1 LNQKFVVSS
10 RVQPWLPK
18 GCMCGSGCRG
28 SGTCRDLRG
37 MPARRLLLAA
47 CIAVMFKGA
56 CLGLGEGEWPGRG
69 GGGRTPLPAAEAL
82 LPAA

>member
-1 LNQKFVVSS
+1 MNQKFVVSS

-28 SGTCRDLRG
+28 SGGTCRDLRS

-47 CIAVMFKGA
+47 CIAVMLEGA
-56 CLGLGEGEWPGRG
+56 CLGLGKWDCPDR
-69 GGGRTPLPAAEAL
+69 
-82 LPAA
+82 